1 MVNVCKQE
9 LVAVKIELPS
19 EYRELG
25 SVQVDLKISQL
36 RICKHNWGGLHKVVI
51 AGAKES
57 HELLYPV
64 FPIQKQAL
72 GIRKTWP
79 AFIER
84 GH

>member
-1 MVNVCKQE
+1 M
-9 LVAVKIELPS
+9 
-19 EYRELG
+19 
-25 SVQVDLKISQL
+25 DLKISQL

-84 GH
+84 GALKGTFSERLGTTVLQGGRSSFDSS